1 MHFSQGNNTFALSSL
16 QSSAAA
22 QANRQQD
29 IVKDNSVLQSSEKL
43 HQTYIQLC
51 QERGQQIDKILIFQN
66 MKIREK
72 NWAEIELDREI
83 GIEMFRIVCEVIR
96 MNKFYVSLRVKNFD
110 LTQNHFQVIE
120 SLIKDKLIELSM
132 NNCNLSTNMLSI
144 LSNLIKSKQCKM
156 QKLKII
162 NNNIGYDGACIL
174 QDCLSHHKYLKYIYI
189 EYCSIDNQTI
199 SQIMGAAETIQNL
212 QFISLEGN
220 KLEYLG
226 LQIILETMKKN
237 TNIKQLYIRNN
248 PIGDESVNLF
258 KSEFF
263 TFSDIDFSNCMLTFT
278 GINDLTKT
286 IMISEEFKN
295 CCNSLN
301 LSNNIISSKGAKQI
315 FQLISIQFQ
324 KIDNLNLS
332 NTKLGDQVIDSLSL
346 ALKSRNCQLKSVD
359 LSNNYITDNGAI
371 KIFESIKQSPNSQ
384 LQRVNLIGN
393 YISEKCENFLM
404 QNSIQLGSS
413 FKFKLGQQLST
424 TNMSNLHF
432 LENYYQE
439 FENINKKINTLWKN
453 YLDKC
458 KRLNVNPSRTLRAI
472 TQQITCC
479 KQKEPLR
486 NMIVNQTNIGI
497 NEIEIIQ
504 LIARYVPS
512 IENLTI
518 TNCDLINY
526 VQLQNS
532 HSNQEGIHNSLQ
544 SIQYRNNES
553 DYDQSLIIVKIGEII
568 SDNNNINNLQL
579 TSLNLTTNQIKDLLE
594 YLKYTN
600 KPIRIDFSKNLIDDN
615 GFLLML
621 NFQKDFHKIFQH
633 IVLSDNKLSYQV
645 FPILIQHL
653 KQTQQLGLIEEISLD
668 SVNDIQANNIGEF
681 FYDLSLFQP
690 KLVSLS
696 LCKQHINDSVAET
709 IAYFL
714 KNSQNIESLNLSFND
729 LTDAG
734 ANVIIN
740 GAWANQFRFS
750 KLTLLGNF
758 FSKKFFNYVQS
769 QQQQNNFKVQ
779 ILIEPSLITSNQQQ
793 NQENI
798 LQDLEIRIAQ
808 LNSSLGAANNQE
820 DPQMPV
826 VEQSLKDHEISYQAD
841 QVQQEIIEQPIISIN
856 SAQMSQ
862 QKETQSGQFPV
873 QNINSKQFINSQEN
887 IQSLPQSHSQFSQ
900 QKIKDSQSN
909 IPSFLQNS
917 DKLSNRQTQENIN
930 LDENFKKQEFRQS
943 NTDLQ
948 KSYKRDDMTFGQ
960 NSQQKPEKINN
971 PSFENQQEYINQIN
985 FKQNA
990 TSTTSLENQNKN
1002 QASVYID
1009 EYIKEIH
1016 QIESHIKDL
1025 FERQTFL
1032 VEEIKQ
1038 KISLEPQ
1045 IRKQKQQESVNQLS
1059 KEQISQR
1066 SHLSQVQNS
1075 ANDLN
1080 ENVKRA
1086 KLNSDSNFNK
1096 LINLPSE
1103 QYLNIENNFS
1113 PQINQIAEKKRTQNT
1128 LSQLGTNHDFNQ
1140 IQANSKN
1147 DLNKNQYSVSNNH
1160 IPRHFPISSAVLENT
1175 DRQQSINSQKVVH
1188 SLNALKERIQDLE
1201 EQVERES
1208 VRQLQHPN
1216 YLQDENPYQAQQQQ
1230 HVQEVLENNQ
1240 SPVINLK
1247 KYINKYLKYYFQQK
1261 QNQQPK
1267 VRIANNYHSMY
1278 QKNAPSSVV
1287 ISSTLNEIN
1296 ATHNQLLAPKSFYT
1310 ATSIPTENNLEFLSV
1325 GQNLNKYSNKY
1336 NPAIRQNRNNSNIQ
1350 TFASNL
1356 VVDEDNRKNSFLSAI
1371 QGETM
1376 IPPPNESTMKQIN
1389 GIQNLKKIDPQKIN
1403 EQQQQRANS
1412 QQKNRNQTNPPQSMV
1427 LLEDKIMNLNTS
1439 PQKQQ
1444 RNNEIRMNQD
1454 KEIQDFLN
1462 IQQQNI
1468 LNYQQNKNQIS
1479 NEPEQSE
1486 TFTFYQSG
1494 SQQVNYNI
1502 YQHQQN
1508 ELQSPVQQSRMYQSN
1523 ESPHKILSK
1532 QKLLISQV
1540 SNVSGLSQMQTS
1552 SQSSPSKSKMKGSIV
1567 GNKNIGFSKRVNNVQ
1582 YLVEELVKLIE
1593 RYEYLIQMCSELK
1606 QIKQKIIENLGG
1618 DYNYNQIN
1626 NNNLQKICGVE
1637 TDLRDKMKTQ
1647 ERQIYESI
1655 NELREIGLQI
1665 DDSKLKNWDNLKT
1678 VLISASEEY
1687 QKNQQLE
1694 KQQFAEYIDYRNQ
1707 DFIVDPT
1714 VQNQQYQQYNQNYD
1728 FKSNQNNRLVNSQ
1741 IYQLHS

>member
-16 QSSAAA
+16 QSSASA
-22 QANRQQD
+22 QVNRQQD
-29 IVKDNSVLQSSEKL
+29 IAKDNSVLQSSEKL

-72 NWAEIELDREI
+72 NWVEIELDREI
-83 GIEMFRIVCEVIR
+83 GIEMFRIICEVIR
-96 MNKFYVSLRVKNFD
+96 MNKFYVSLRAKNFD
-110 LTQNHFQVIE
+110 LGQNHFQVIE

-144 LSNLIKSKQCKM
+144 LSSLIKSKQCKM

-199 SQIMGAAETIQNL
+199 SQIMNAAETIQNL

-220 KLEYLG
+220 KLEYIG
-226 LQIILETMKKN
+226 LQIILETMKRN

-248 PIGDESVNLF
+248 PIGDESINLF
-258 KSEFF
+258 KQEFF
-263 TFSDIDFSNCMLTFT
+263 TFSDIDFSNCMLTFI

-301 LSNNIISSKGAKQI
+301 LSNNILASKGAKQI

-346 ALKSRNCQLKSVD
+346 ALKSRNCQLKSLD

-393 YISEKCENFLM
+393 YISEQCENYLI
-404 QNSIQLGSS
+404 QNNTQLGSS
-413 FKFKLGQQLST
+413 FKFKLGQQMSV
-424 TNMSNLHF
+424 TNLSNLHF

-453 YLDKC
+453 YLDKS
-458 KRLNVNPSRTLRAI
+458 KRLNVNYSRTLRAI

-532 HSNQEGIHNSLQ
+532 HQNQEGVHNSQQ

-621 NFQKDFHKIFQH
+621 EFQKNFHKIFQH

-653 KQTQQLGLIEEISLD
+653 KQAQNVGLIEEVSLD

-690 KLVSLS
+690 KLVNLS
-696 LCKQHINDSVAET
+696 LCKQRINDSVAET
-709 IAYFL
+709 ISYFI
-714 KNSQNIESLNLSFND
+714 KNSQYIESLNLSFNE
-729 LTDAG
+729 LTDVG

-740 GAWANQFRFS
+740 GAWANQFRFQ
-750 KLTLLGNF
+750 KLSMLGNF
-758 FSKKFFNYVQS
+758 FSKKFFNYVQN
-769 QQQQNNFKVQ
+769 QQQQNNYKVQ
-779 ILIEPSLITSNQQQ
+779 ILIEPSLTSSNQQQ

-798 LQDLEIRIAQ
+798 LQDLEIRMAQ
-808 LNSSLGAANNQE
+808 LNSSLGAANQE
-820 DPQMPV
+820 DPQMPI

-841 QVQQEIIEQPIISIN
+841 QVQQDIVEQPIVSGNHAAISQ
-856 SAQMSQ
+856 S
-862 QKETQSGQFPV
+862 KETQSGHFPV
-873 QNINSKQFINSQEN
+873 QSINSKKFINSQEN
-887 IQSLPQSHSQFSQ
+887 IQSQHSQHQSQNQLSQ
-900 QKIKDSQSN
+900 QKIRDSQPN

-930 LDENFKKQEFRQS
+930 FDENFKKQEFRQS
-943 NTDLQ
+943 NTELQ
-948 KSYKRDDMTFGQ
+948 KSYKKDDMTFGI
-960 NSQQKPEKINN
+960 NSQQKSEKNN
-971 PSFENQQEYINQIN
+971 IPSFENQQQYQQQIN

-1016 QIESHIKDL
+1016 QIEGHIKDL

-1045 IRKQKQQESVNQLS
+1045 IRKTRQQESVNQLS

-1066 SHLSQVQNS
+1066 SHLSQIQNS

-1080 ENVKRA
+1080 EHVK
-1086 KLNSDSNFNK
+1086 KSKIKNDQNFNK

-1103 QYLNIENNFS
+1103 QYLNIENHFS
-1113 PQINQIAEKKRTQNT
+1113 PQINQIGEKKRTQNT
-1128 LSQLGTNHDFNQ
+1128 LSQLGTNNDFNQ
-1140 IQANSKN
+1140 MQLNSKN

-1160 IPRHFPISSAVLENT
+1160 LPRNFPISSALLENT

-1208 VRQLQHPN
+1208 IRQMQHPN
-1216 YLQDENPYQAQQQQ
+1216 YQQDERGYQTQQQQ
-1230 HVQEVLENNQ
+1230 LVQEILENNK
-1240 SPVINLK
+1240 P
-1247 KYINKYLKYYFQQK
+1247 
-1261 QNQQPK
+1261 QNEQLK
-1267 VRIANNYHSMY
+1267 VRINSNLHSIY
-1278 QKNAPSSVV
+1278 QKNAPSSVA
-1287 ISSTLNEIN
+1287 IGSTLNEIN
-1296 ATHNQLLAPKSFYT
+1296 ATHNQLLAPKSMYT
-1310 ATSIPTENNLEFLSV
+1310 ATSIPTENNLEFQSV

-1336 NPAIRQNRNNSNIQ
+1336 NPAIRQSKVSSNIQ
-1350 TFASNL
+1350 TFTSNL
-1356 VVDEDNRKNSFLSAI
+1356 VNDEDNRKNSFLSAI
-1371 QGETM
+1371 QGETR
-1376 IPPPNESTMKQIN
+1376 IPQPNESTMKQIN
-1389 GIQNLKKIDPQKIN
+1389 GLQNQKKIDPQNVK
-1403 EQQQQRANS
+1403 EPHQRDNS
-1412 QQKNRNQTNPPQSMV
+1412 QQKNRNQSIPPQSMI
-1427 LLEDKIMNLNTS
+1427 LMEDNIMNLNAS
-1439 PQKQQ
+1439 PQRQQ

-1462 IQQQNI
+1462 IQHQNIINHQQNRS
-1468 LNYQQNKNQIS
+1468 QVD

-1494 SQQVNYNI
+1494 SHQINYNM
-1502 YQHQQN
+1502 YQPHQN
-1508 ELQSPVQQSRMYQSN
+1508 EYQSSMQQSRMNNSN

-1532 QKLLISQV
+1532 QKLQISQI

-1552 SQSSPSKSKMKGSIV
+1552 SQSSPSKSRMKGSIV
-1567 GNKNIGFSKRVNNVQ
+1567 GNKNIGFSKRVDNVQ

-1665 DDSKLKNWDNLKT
+1665 DDSKLKNWDNLKA

-1694 KQQFAEYIDYRNQ
+1694 KQQFADYIDYRNQ
-1707 DFIVDPT
+1707 DFIVDST

-1728 FKSNQNNRLVNSQ
+1728 FKSNQKNRLQNSQ
-1741 IYQLHS
+1741 TYQLHS

>member
-1 MHFSQGNNTFALSSL
+1 MHHSQGNNTFALSSL
-16 QSSAAA
+16 QSSACAKV
-22 QANRQQD
+22 NRQQD
-29 IVKDNSVLQSSEKL
+29 IAKDNSILQSSEKL

-72 NWAEIELDREI
+72 NWVEIELDREI
-83 GIEMFRIVCEVIR
+83 GIEMFRIICEVIR
-96 MNKFYVSLRVKNFD
+96 MNKFYVSLRAKNFD
-110 LTQNHFQVIE
+110 LGQNHFQVIE

-162 NNNIGYDGACIL
+162 NNDIGYDGACIL

-199 SQIMGAAETIQNL
+199 SQIMSASETIQNL

-220 KLEYLG
+220 KLEYIG
-226 LQIILETMKKN
+226 FQIILETMKKN

-248 PIGDESVNLF
+248 PIGDESINLF
-258 KSEFF
+258 KQEFF

-301 LSNNIISSKGAKQI
+301 LSNNILSSKGAKQI

-332 NTKLGDQVIDSLSL
+332 NTKLGDQVTDSLSL
-346 ALKSRNCQLKSVD
+346 ALKSRNCQLKSID
-359 LSNNYITDNGAI
+359 LSNNFFTDNGAI

-393 YISEKCENFLM
+393 YISEQCENYLI

-413 FKFKLGQQLST
+413 FKFKLGQQQSA

-453 YLDKC
+453 YLDKS
-458 KRLNVNPSRTLRAI
+458 KRLNVNPSRTLRTI

-504 LIARYVPS
+504 LIVRYVHS
-512 IENLTI
+512 IESLTI

-526 VQLQNS
+526 VQLQNQ
-532 HSNQEGIHNSLQ
+532 HQNQEGVHNSQQ

-568 SDNNNINNLQL
+568 SDNNNIGNLQL
-579 TSLNLTTNQIKDLLE
+579 TSLNLTTSQIKDLLE

-633 IVLSDNKLSYQV
+633 IVLSDNRLSYQV

-653 KQTQQLGLIEEISLD
+653 KQTQNLGLIEEISLD

-696 LCKQHINDSVAET
+696 LCNQHINDSVAET
-709 IAYFL
+709 IAYFI
-714 KNSQNIESLNLSFND
+714 KNSHNIESLNLSFND

-734 ANVIIN
+734 ANAIIN

-750 KLTLLGNF
+750 KLSLLGNF
-758 FSKKFFNYVQS
+758 FSKKFFNYIQS
-769 QQQQNNFKVQ
+769 QQQQNNFKIQ
-779 ILIEPSLITSNQQQ
+779 ILMEPSLISSNQQQ
-793 NQENI
+793 NQENN
-798 LQDLEIRIAQ
+798 LQDLEIRIAK

-820 DPQMPV
+820 DLQMPI
-826 VEQSLKDHEISYQAD
+826 VEQNLKDHEISYQAD
-841 QVQQEIIEQPIISIN
+841 QVQQEIIESPIISIN
-856 SAQMSQ
+856 QAPTSQ
-862 QKETQSGQFPV
+862 PKESQNGQFPV
-873 QNINSKQFINSQEN
+873 QNINSKTFINSQES
-887 IQSLPQSHSQFSQ
+887 IQILPQSHNQFSQ
-900 QKIKDSQSN
+900 QKIRDSQSN

-917 DKLSNRQTQENIN
+917 DKFSNRQIQENIN

-943 NTDLQ
+943 NTELQ
-948 KSYKRDDMTFGQ
+948 KSLKKDDMTFGQ
-960 NSQQKPEKINN
+960 SSLQRSEKINI
-971 PSFENQQEYINQIN
+971 PQFENQQQYLQQIN

-1025 FERQTFL
+1025 FERQAFL

-1066 SHLSQVQNS
+1066 SSLSQVQNS
-1075 ANDLN
+1075 AYDLN
-1080 ENVKRA
+1080 ENVKRT
-1086 KLNSDSNFNK
+1086 KLNSNQNFSK

-1113 PQINQIAEKKRTQNT
+1113 PQINQITEKKKTQNT
-1128 LSQLGTNHDFNQ
+1128 LSQFGTNNDLNQ
-1140 IQANSKN
+1140 MPRN

-1160 IPRHFPISSAVLENT
+1160 IPRHFPISSVLLENT
-1175 DRQQSINSQKVVH
+1175 DLQQSINSQKVVH
-1188 SLNALKERIQDLE
+1188 SLNALKGRIQDLE
-1201 EQVERES
+1201 ERES
-1208 VRQLQHPN
+1208 IRQMQHPN
-1216 YLQDENPYQAQQQQ
+1216 YQQEERPHQTQQQQ
-1230 HVQEVLENNQ
+1230 HVQETLENNQ
-1240 SPVINLK
+1240 SP
-1247 KYINKYLKYYFQQK
+1247 
-1261 QNQQPK
+1261 NQQLK
-1267 VRIANNYHSMY
+1267 VRINNNYHSY

-1287 ISSTLNEIN
+1287 IGSTLNEIN
-1296 ATHNQLLAPKSFYT
+1296 PTHNQLLAPKSMYT
-1310 ATSIPTENNLEFLSV
+1310 TTSIPTENNLEFLSV
-1325 GQNLNKYSNKY
+1325 GQNLNKYSKKY

-1350 TFASNL
+1350 TFTSNL
-1356 VVDEDNRKNSFLSAI
+1356 ANEEDNRKNSFLSAI
-1371 QGETM
+1371 QGETR
-1376 IPPPNESTMKQIN
+1376 IPQPNETTMKQIN
-1389 GIQNLKKIDPQKIN
+1389 GIQNLKKIDPEKKN
-1403 EQQQQRANS
+1403 ESDQRATS
-1412 QQKNRNQTNPPQSMV
+1412 QQKNRNQSNPPQSMV

-1444 RNNEIRMNQD
+1444 RNNESRMNQD

-1462 IQQQNI
+1462 IQHQNI
-1468 LNYQQNKNQIS
+1468 LNQQQNRNLAE
-1479 NEPEQSE
+1479 NEPGQSE
-1486 TFTFYQSG
+1486 IFTFYQSG
-1494 SQQVNYNI
+1494 RHYVNYNI
-1502 YQHQQN
+1502 YQPQQHD
-1508 ELQSPVQQSRMYQSN
+1508 LQSPVQQSRMYQSN
-1523 ESPHKILSK
+1523 ESPHKIVSK

-1552 SQSSPSKSKMKGSIV
+1552 SQSSPSKSRMKGSIV
-1567 GNKNIGFSKRVNNVQ
+1567 GNKNIGFSKRVDNVQ

-1593 RYEYLIQMCSELK
+1593 RYEYLIEMCSELK
-1606 QIKQKIIENLGG
+1606 QIKQKIIENLGV
-1618 DYNYNQIN
+1618 DYNYSQIN

-1637 TDLRDKMKTQ
+1637 TDLRDKMKAQ

-1678 VLISASEEY
+1678 VLMNASQEY
-1687 QKNQQLE
+1687 QKNQQQE
-1694 KQQFAEYIDYRNQ
+1694 KQQLEYIDYRNQ